1 MHSQLN
7 LFRRPRL
14 ILLCVVA
21 SAFTAYSPPLQPVAL
36 RCEYRENPLGLDETR
51 PRLTWRMESDERDQR
66 QTAYRINGVIQ
77 A

>member
-7 LFRRPRL
+7 LFRRPLL

-21 SAFTAYSPPLQPVAL
+21 SAFTAYSASLQPVAL